1 MSVINHT
8 KIHKYVQSTP
18 RLSGKESQRK
28 LQLLWQ
34 SSTQR
39 LGARQ
44 CQQLN
49 ITALPLLEWS
59 QQRSRTEGL
68 TSAQTRALRA
78 FVRHDGNETT
88 TCNISLLPTSTPDAT
103 SLQEIHYSSRNTF
116 TGCDLIH
123 EKHATAK
130 CAVLL
135 IFIIVIGH
143 ISTSIYIVYIVF
155 MYMFENWSYLRFIFV
170 VVYFYI

>member
-135 IFIIVIGH
+135 IFIIVIGRL
-143 ISTSIYIVYIVF
+143 IVGI
-155 MYMFENWSYLRFIFV
+155 YLR
-170 VVYFYI
+170 VYT